1 MAQRASSIACE
12 DVPLD
17 AARRISRGPRID
29 PELYDALKQNIQS
42 LENTATRMP
51 LPEATSPTTMK
62 NRMLHVAAELG
73 IPVTIRR
80 VPRGL
85 IFWRSTNEDLQQAKE
100 VAKRLQVAP
109 RPAHT
114 ARRGKRRP

>member
-1 MAQRASSIACE
+1 MCLE
-12 DVPLD
+12 
-17 AARRISRGPRID
+17 PRMD
-29 PELYDALKQNIQS
+29 PEIYTAHKRKLQS
-42 LENTATRMP
+42 LDNAATRMP

-62 NRMLHVAAELG
+62 NRILHVAAELG

-100 VAKRLQVAP
+100 VAERLQVTP

-114 ARRGKRRP
+114 AQRGKRHP

>member
-1 MAQRASSIACE
+1 
-12 DVPLD
+12 VPLD
-17 AARRISRGPRID
+17 AAGRMSRGPRID

-62 NRMLHVAAELG
+62 NRILHVAAELG

>member
-1 MAQRASSIACE
+1 
-12 DVPLD
+12 
-17 AARRISRGPRID
+17 
-29 PELYDALKQNIQS
+29 
-42 LENTATRMP
+42 MP

-85 IFWRSTNEDLQQAKE
+85 IFWRSTNEALQQAKE
-100 VAKRLQVAP
+100 VAKRLQVTPLDADNAGFDRKEP
-109 RPAHT
+109 
-114 ARRGKRRP
+114 